1 MTRQLGRP
9 DWGKEALA
17 GQRRWGKGRK
27 EGGRERERVRER
39 EKERKRERD
48 IGSQKFQTNP
58 IVRPWFAGSAMY
70 IYAIFARKEIDL
82 AHDMADWQK
91 LSENEQHFIK
101 HVLVSCHPKIWSFW
115 TIVIFAYS
123 EDVSLTKG
131 SGGLYYR
138 SSDCSCWLPF
148 LDVLQWDHLRSASP
162 AIPCG
167 CCSFDPHELGNSNRD
182 AFQSI
187 HGVPLWW
194 FYRFVA
200 ILVGLI

>member
-39 EKERKRERD
+39 EIY
-48 IGSQKFQTNP
+48 IGSLKFQTNP
-58 IVRPWFAGSAMY
+58 IVRPWFAGRAVY
-70 IYAIFARKEIDL
+70 IWYCAEGDRPRARYGRLAEVVGEWAAFHQARPSLLPPEDLIVLWSLHIQRMGVWPKDLVGYIFTCL
-82 AHDMADWQK
+82 
-91 LSENEQHFIK
+91 
-101 HVLVSCHPKIWSFW
+101 
-115 TIVIFAYS
+115 
-123 EDVSLTKG
+123 
-131 SGGLYYR
+131 GG
-138 SSDCSCWLPF
+138 SSDCSCWLPC

-162 AIPCG
+162 GIPCG
-167 CCSFDPHELGNSNRD
+167 CCFFDPHELGNSNRD

-187 HGVPLWW
+187 HGVPLWY